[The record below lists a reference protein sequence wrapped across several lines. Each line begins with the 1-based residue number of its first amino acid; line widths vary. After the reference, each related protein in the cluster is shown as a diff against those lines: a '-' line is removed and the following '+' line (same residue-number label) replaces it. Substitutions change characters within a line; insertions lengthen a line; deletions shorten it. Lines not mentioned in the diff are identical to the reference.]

1 MIDFKILEDK
11 GGTRAAIRHLF
22 TCMDPEDACYK
33 HRKAFEDRIRGRI
46 RTGIEMGLNSD
57 HLYRAADLAWDA
69 APIVKDNIPLL
80 LYAQKKITIERC
92 GSELDR
98 LGCASNF
105 VRRDESNKI
114 VDINLPRFWETSVNL
129 VRSYLTRRIAAQSTR
144 FVNLWPF
151 FKYEPRATDNIGKLR
166 GDVLSQRMEIMADD
180 YGYRHLQTQII
191 RDMFLY
197 TRCVLFPSSA
207 WDREV
212 QWYTKQNAPEFGGSS
227 VQDRVVR
234 EGVDF
239 VRPHP
244 TRVFWDG
251 SYPLS
256 SLNTDNGC
264 GYVGYWD
271 VRRYRQV
278 MLNPAYFNRDKIR
291 ISTNGRAIYDANQ
304 LYFDSTN
311 GSCQIKFSSFD
322 QLRASDPAAANDTK
336 STWPY
341 YTQVEADETLF
352 VTEYFEKVKPNEIGL
367 GDYPYS
373 VWLRLIVASDDT
385 VIYGE
390 FLPSTP
396 AVYYGYNENDSR
408 VVNISPALEIV
419 PFQDQ
424 ISNLLSQML
433 LSAKAHAM
441 KLISIDVDALT
452 PEVRK
457 SLKATLEGRDFY
469 THPHVVEIS
478 GNLIRNLGVN
488 AIDPIK
494 VIEMNI
500 QADMNAYFNAI
511 TRLLEILERMMMLS
525 PQELGQPAP
534 HEISATESNEMASSV
549 NTVYGFI
556 SDAIDEG
563 RAAQKKLCYE
573 ALVCKATADLDV
585 PVKGRY
591 TDEIVKSA
599 GFQMVASPGVTV
611 DDETAQQR
619 VTGTAEQLIHDYT
632 FTSRDGSDRPVNT
645 QSATVLMQLMG
656 QILSVPGM
664 LQALGKK
671 KIYDMANEIFRLSGA
686 AFDLKLE
693 LKPGEDN
700 AIGVPGQEDQN
711 GQAAQ
716 QAVQGVSQ
724 QMEQAQQQIAGELS
738 KLQAQLDVLAQ
749 AQKGDK
755 EQFAALQNQLMEMV
769 KTIQTT
775 PTPSPT
781 NNFVIRPPQ
790 PA

>member
-1 MIDFKILEDK
+1 MIDFTILESK
-11 GGTRAAIRHLF
+11 GGTREAIRKLF
-22 TCMDPEDACYK
+22 TCMDPEDPCYK

-114 VDINLPRFWETSVNL
+114 VDINIPRFWETSVNL

-151 FKYEPRATDNIGKLR
+151 FKYEARATDSVGKLR
-166 GDVLSQRMEIMADD
+166 ADVLSQRMEIMCDD

-212 QWYTKQNAPEFGGSS
+212 QWYTHKNAPEFGGS
-227 VQDRVVR
+227 VVKDRVVR
-234 EGVDF
+234 EGIDF

-256 SLNTDNGC
+256 SINTDNGC
-264 GYVGYWD
+264 GYIGYWD

-278 MLNPAYFNRDKIR
+278 MLNPAYFNRDKVR

-304 LYFDSTN
+304 LYFDSNN
-311 GSCQIKFSSFD
+311 GSCQIKFSTFD
-322 QLRASDPAAANDTK
+322 QLRSSDPAAANDTK
-336 STWPY
+336 ATWPY

-367 GDYPYS
+367 GDYPYA

-433 LSAKAHAM
+433 LSAKAAAM
-441 KLISIDVDALT
+441 KLISIDVDALS

-457 SLKATLEGRDFY
+457 ALKTTLEGRDFY
-469 THPHVVEIS
+469 THPHVIEIS
-478 GNLIRNLGVN
+478 GNLIRNVGVN
-488 AIDPIK
+488 TVDPIK
-494 VIEMNI
+494 VIEMNMS
-500 QADMNAYFNAI
+500 ADMNMYFNAI
-511 TRLLEILERMMMLS
+511 VRLLEILERMMMLS
-525 PQELGQPAP
+525 PQELGQPSP

-556 SDAIDEG
+556 SDAVDEG

-573 ALVCKATADLDV
+573 SLVCKATADLNV

-591 TDEIVKSA
+591 TNDVIEAA
-599 GFQMVASPGVTV
+599 GFKPVETPGSTEG
-611 DDETAQQR
+611 DETSQQK
-619 VTGTAEQLIHDYT
+619 VMGTAEQLIHDYT
-632 FTSRDGSDRPVNT
+632 FTSRDGADRPSNT

-656 QILSVPGM
+656 QLLSVPGM
-664 LQALGKK
+664 MQAMGKK
-671 KIYDMANEIFRLSGA
+671 KLYDVTNEIFRLSGA
-686 AFDLKLE
+686 SYDLKLE
-693 LKPGEDN
+693 LKPGESN
-700 AIGVPGQEDQN
+700 EIGTGDE
-711 GQAAQ
+711 GAQAAQ
-716 QAVQGVSQ
+716 QAAEGASQ
-724 QMEQAQQQIAGELS
+724 QVQQAQQQVAGELAQ
-738 KLQAQLDVLAQ
+738 LQAQLDMLTQ
-749 AQKGDK
+749 AQKGDADK
-755 EQFAALQNQLMEMV
+755 FTALQTQLVEMV
-769 KTIQTT
+769 KAMQSR
-775 PTPSPT
+775 PDPS
-781 NNFVIRPPQ
+781 NNFIIPPPQ
-790 PA
+790 TA